1 MKKMNDFMK
10 IFKSL
15 KEFGLLLQDVSET
28 IKNDAKEQKGKF
40 LSMLLCTWGAS
51 LLGNLLKSIGTVR
64 SGEGTISAEHEF

>member
-1 MKKMNDFMK
+1 MK

-40 LSMLLCTWGAS
+40 LSMLLCT
-51 LLGNLLKSIGTVR
+51 
-64 SGEGTISAEHEF
+64 